1 MKPAITAGNLQAPPP
16 WALLQRELFDF
27 MAEAVRYAAGRYGR
41 PDGTP
46 LNAQDADDAYEAHSY
61 RGLFYALRASD
72 ETSASLPSASGRGS
86 PGCTTLRATRPTWSG

>member
-1 MKPAITAGNLQAPPP
+1 MEPTITAANLQAPPP

-46 LNAQDADDAYEAHSY
+46 LN
-61 RGLFYALRASD
+61 LW
-72 ETSASLPSASGRGS
+72 
-86 PGCTTLRATRPTWSG
+86 RATPCGDGWVEGLEGTEDLGAEGDKQAGEGFTALWHGEGEAVRRPLPGG